1 MTVKVLY
8 KTDDQGRKV
17 EPLEFIRDN
26 NVSAWVDMR
35 AAEDV
40 DLKAGEFRLIS
51 LGVCMRLPSG
61 FEGHLAPRSS
71 TFRKWGIIQTN
82 SVGVIDP
89 AYSGDDDVWMMPV
102 YATRDTHI
110 SFNDRIA
117 QFRIEKQQPMIQ
129 FEVAE
134 HLSDKNRSG
143 FGSTG
148 SN

>member
-1 MTVKVLY
+1 MTIRVLY
-8 KTDDQGRKV
+8 KQDNQGRKV

-61 FEGHLAPRSS
+61 FEGHIAPRSS

-82 SVGVIDP
+82 SVG
-89 AYSGDDDVWMMPV
+89 M
-102 YATRDTHI
+102 
-110 SFNDRIA
+110 
-117 QFRIEKQQPMIQ
+117 
-129 FEVAE
+129 
-134 HLSDKNRSG
+134 
-143 FGSTG
+143 
-148 SN
+148 

>member
-1 MTVKVLY
+1 MTIKVLY
-8 KTDDQGRKV
+8 KEDKQGRKV
-17 EPLEFIRDN
+17 KPLEFVRDS

-40 DLKAGEFRLIS
+40 DLKAGEFKIIN

-61 FEGHLAPRSS
+61 FEGHIAPRSS
-71 TFRKWGIIQTN
+71 TFKKWGIIMTN
-82 SVGVIDP
+82 SVGVVDP
-89 AYSGDDDVWMMPV
+89 AYSGDDDVWGMPV

-110 SFNDRIA
+110 SFNDRIC

-129 FEVAE
+129 FKEVNR
-134 HLSDKNRSG
+134 LSKESRGG

-148 SN
+148 DN

>member
-1 MTVKVLY
+1 MTIRVLY
-8 KTDDQGRKV
+8 KTDNQGRKV

-61 FEGHLAPRSS
+61 FEGHIAPRSS

-82 SVGVIDP
+82 SVGVVDP

-110 SFNDRIA
+110 SFNDRIC

-129 FEVAE
+129 FKEVE
-134 HLSDKNRSG
+134 HLSKESRGG

-148 SN
+148 VN